1 MKIVLIGPFGVPG
14 AGLLP
19 RLLTSEPPGLS
30 ESGLVYDHHESR
42 MRALT
47 DHAEVAMAEHGD
59 IALSLR
65 VGSTGFGTVIAEIE
79 VDDREELHRLEA
91 ELTER
96 INPLIAEHFGPGET
110 SLDGYPTGRVLWW
123 HRVLVDPGEDE
134 PRALRVFGEPFR
146 ATDTADGCVANGF
159 SSLRDPTPAL
169 IAEVVRGLTAATED
183 WLLIDELSRRL
194 RQSLTYTRGD
204 DEVLGHALVEAE
216 QLTEEI
222 ALVSLLLDERRR
234 HLANAAQRV
243 HQAACRVWDLV
254 DARES
259 LLRNAES
266 VSGLI
271 RIEHGRR
278 SARFDAR
285 RNSLLFG
292 FTVITLL
299 QSALLIADFA
309 SASSMSLTSPV
320 RVGIAVAVT
329 VATLGVLALYVR
341 EGAREVDAP
350 TVEVPLRNS
359 ALPRRG

>member
-1 MKIVLIGPFGVPG
+1 MKIVLIGPFGIPG

-19 RLLTSEPPGLS
+19 RLPTSEPPGLADA
-30 ESGLVYDHHESR
+30 GLVYDHHESR
-42 MRALT
+42 MRTLT
-47 DHAEVAMAEHGD
+47 DHVEVATGRHGD
-59 IALSLR
+59 IGLSLR
-65 VGSTGFGTVIAEIE
+65 VGATGFGTVIAEID
-79 VDDREELHRLEA
+79 VSDREELHRVEA
-91 ELTER
+91 ELVER
-96 INPLIAEHFGPGET
+96 INPLIAEHFGAEMS
-110 SLDGYPTGRVLWW
+110 SLDGYPAGRVLWW

-134 PRALRVFGEPFR
+134 PRALRVFGERFR
-146 ATDTADGCVANGF
+146 ATDAADGCVANGF
-159 SSLRDPTPAL
+159 SSLRDPTPVL

-204 DEVLGHALVEAE
+204 DDVLGHALVGAE

-222 ALVSLLLDERRR
+222 ALVALLIDERRR

-278 SARFDAR
+278 AARFDAR

-309 SASSMSLTSPV
+309 AASSMSLTSPV
-320 RVGIAVAVT
+320 RVGIAVAIT
-329 VATLGVLALYVR
+329 LATLGVLVVYVR

-350 TVEVPLRNS
+350 TVEVPLRNAS
-359 ALPRRG
+359 MPRRD